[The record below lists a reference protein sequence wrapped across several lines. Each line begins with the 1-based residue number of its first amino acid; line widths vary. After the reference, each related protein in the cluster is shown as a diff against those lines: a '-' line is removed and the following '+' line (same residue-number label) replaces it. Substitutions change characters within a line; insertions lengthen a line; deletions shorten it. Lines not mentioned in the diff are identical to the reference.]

1 MASSKVD
8 GPAIGIDLGTTYSC
22 VAVWRALHQRVEVIA
37 NDQGSRT
44 TPSCVAFTESWRLVG
59 DAAMNQAAM
68 NPVNTVFGEC
78 SCSFQ
83 RQFFTRLSFSDSW
96 RFESVASPI
105 CSELQIPAIFFFF
118 RPVVKCLVHY
128 YLYGVLTAA

>member
-22 VAVWRALHQRVEVIA
+22 VAVWRPLHQRVEVIA

-59 DAAMNQAAM
+59 DAAMNQADM

-78 SCSFQ
+78 SSSFK
-83 RQFFTRLSFSDSW
+83 RQFSRVSFTASR